1 MQKYLSVPEVEGVP
15 ALCAPS
21 DAERDLAR
29 LHAAQGRRAAIHTTG
44 DLPARGRTGVIRKLL
59 ARLRSRH

>member
-1 MQKYLSVPEVEGVP
+1 MQSYLSIPEVEGVP

-29 LHAAQGRRAAIHTTG
+29 LQAEKQRLATVVAGAAPTKRKVSAIRS
-44 DLPARGRTGVIRKLL
+44 LF
-59 ARLRSRH
+59 ARLRSKP

>member
-29 LHAAQGRRAAIHTTG
+29 LHATQGRRAANLTT
-44 DLPARGRTGVIRKLL
+44 DDPPAKGRIGVIPKLL